1 MEQTPWINE
10 EKIRVG
16 QIGPEERKAIDAQLV
31 RLLAAHRRGTDV
43 PGTHRE
49 CSYLVCGAVT
59 KPKRKGKCSPE
70 HGDRLRAYNTAR
82 AAARARK
89 REEAANGPDKIKVRF
104 LEAYAAG
111 VVAPSDLA
119 AA

>member
-1 MEQTPWINE
+1 
-10 EKIRVG
+10 
-16 QIGPEERKAIDAQLV
+16 
-31 RLLAAHRRGTDV
+31 
-43 PGTHRE
+43 
-49 CSYLVCGAVT
+49 VT

-82 AAARARK
+82 AAARALK